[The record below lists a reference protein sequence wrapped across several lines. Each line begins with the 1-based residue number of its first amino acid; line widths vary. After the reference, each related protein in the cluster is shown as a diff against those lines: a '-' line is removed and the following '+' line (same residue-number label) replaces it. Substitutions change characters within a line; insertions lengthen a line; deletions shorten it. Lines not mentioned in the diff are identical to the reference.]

1 MTYKEFKEKAFA
13 YSKKIGIEACQ
24 INYQNNKNFSLSLG
38 NGELEKYQD
47 ASSYKITL
55 KVLKD
60 GKIGSAF
67 SESLEDAEK
76 IVDEAYENL
85 KLIDSEEIN
94 YFYDGKGKYLEMNT
108 YSGKFEEM
116 EVNKKL
122 EFVNNIHKEISNDEK
137 IAMVPMVVYQEIG
150 IENKLSNTYGLD
162 LENKMDGAFSYA
174 MAVAKDTSP
183 RSGVDYI
190 VASDPSKL
198 TLDFAKNVK
207 KFAIEK
213 IGSKSVKSG
222 KYDVVFLN
230 SAFSDVLGMFNH
242 MLSAENIQKGL
253 SPLKG
258 KLNSKIGSNKLNIKD
273 LAYYDGSISN
283 TPFDSEGVPTKDK
296 VILEDGILKTY
307 LYDLKTAK
315 KDKVEPTGNSISG
328 RITYMNLFVEPGINS
343 YEELL
348 KKVNNGIVIT
358 EVEGMH
364 SGANPISGDF
374 SLGAQ
379 GLLIENGKIIRGV
392 EQITISGN
400 FLDMLSKVSEIG
412 NDMKIGQNIVNP
424 SVIIKQMDIAGN
436 I

>member
-1 MTYKEFKEKAFA
+1 MTFKEFKEKAFA

-24 INYQNNKNFSLSLG
+24 VNYQNNNNFSLSLG

-67 SESLEDAEK
+67 SESMEEPEK

-85 KLIDSEEIN
+85 KLIDSEEAN
-94 YFYDGKGKYLEMNT
+94 YFYNGSGKYLEMNT

-116 EVNKKL
+116 DVNKKL

-137 IAMVPMVVYQEIG
+137 IAMVPMVVYQEIFAD
-150 IENKLSNTYGLD
+150 NKISNTFGLD

-174 MAVAKDTSP
+174 MAIAKDTSP
-183 RSGVDYI
+183 RSGIDYV

-207 KFAIEK
+207 EFAIKK
-213 IGSKSVKSG
+213 IGAKSLKSG
-222 KYDVVFLN
+222 KYDVIFLN
-230 SAFSDVLGMFNH
+230 SAFSDILGMFNH

-258 KLNSKIGSNKLNIKD
+258 KLNSKIGSSVLTIKD

-296 VILEDGILKTY
+296 AILENGVLKTY

-315 KDKVEPTGNSISG
+315 KDNVEPTGNSFG
-328 RITYMNLFVEPGINS
+328 GITYINLFVEPGTKT

-348 KKVNNGIVIT
+348 KEMNEGVIIT

-379 GLLIENGKIIRGV
+379 GLLVEDGKVTRGI

-400 FLDMLSKVSEIG
+400 FLDMLSKVSEVG
-412 NDMKIGQNIVNP
+412 NDIKIGQNIINP
-424 SVIIKQMDIAGN
+424 SVVIKQMDIAGN
-436 I
+436 L